1 MAHVTRFFADLGGT
15 GDDARF
21 TRRMLA
27 LSAFSFLFLT
37 AAGAAAIYMA
47 NRSAAAED
55 AIIHGTEVRR
65 TARSLL
71 VELLNAETG
80 QRGFLLTADEKYLE
94 PYATATASL
103 DTLLAN
109 LRELTSDNESEQ
121 RRIQNLKSL
130 IDAKMGELL
139 ETVILMRQG
148 QHADALGS

>member
-1 MAHVTRFFADLGGT
+1 MARTTRFFADL

-21 TRRMLA
+21 TRRMLT
-27 LSAFSFLFLT
+27 LSAFSFLFLI

-80 QRGFLLTADEKYLE
+80 QRGFLLTTDEKYLE
-94 PYATATASL
+94 PYVTAKASL
-103 DTLLAN
+103 DTLVAN
-109 LRELTSDNESEQ
+109 LRELTSDNDSEQ
-121 RRIQNLKSL
+121 GRVQHLKSL

-139 ETVILMRQG
+139 ETVNLMRQG
-148 QHADALGS
+148 RRADA